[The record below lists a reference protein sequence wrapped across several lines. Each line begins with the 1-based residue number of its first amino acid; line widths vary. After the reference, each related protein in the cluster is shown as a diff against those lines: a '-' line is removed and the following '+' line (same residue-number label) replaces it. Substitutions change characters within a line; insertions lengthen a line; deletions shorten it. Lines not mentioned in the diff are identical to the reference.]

1 LTHHFKPLGT
11 LHYMMFLFYALLFVP
26 CLFPAQAVLT
36 RRISRIGKPVNIVAG
51 TGMLDPAEVAG
62 QAPLFVDAFY
72 DHEKSVAHV
81 VLNMKSFLTSPTNT
95 DLREWGPET
104 EWSCTWSDPQAKL
117 AKSAA
122 VVRGFTNLDT
132 HPGPQTIVEADA
144 RDHTT
149 TPAPH
154 WALVLSCP
162 TIPALNGSSTAR
174 LNVRALRDGKWVY
187 NRYGVPVSESRFVK
201 RGVESALC
209 TMVAKDPLTTQE
221 YLKPWA
227 QYHLNAGFTQLL
239 VYVEEKDTSW
249 VEDALRSFV
258 KKDRVAI
265 VPFYFGNISDQKA
278 FIMQGAM
285 ENHCLYQARGMA
297 KWIAH
302 IDVDEYFD
310 FLQKGVDMR
319 NYKFPKSDS
328 SDIAIV
334 VRNQFW
340 GIERSSHRVN
350 APYPCHLNAKSTYI
364 HEPGWRSKLIMRPEH
379 IDALFPHY
387 ALKQDGYTEVHPDPS
402 TELRL
407 NHFKW
412 CDLSGHGCFGTEQS
426 RTSRRK
432 KLATDDGGWKQR
444 CSRLLAEEQ

>member
-1 LTHHFKPLGT
+1 
-11 LHYMMFLFYALLFVP
+11 
-26 CLFPAQAVLT
+26 
-36 RRISRIGKPVNIVAG
+36 
-51 TGMLDPAEVAG
+51 
-62 QAPLFVDAFY
+62 
-72 DHEKSVAHV
+72 
-81 VLNMKSFLTSPTNT
+81 
-95 DLREWGPET
+95 
-104 EWSCTWSDPQAKL
+104 
-117 AKSAA
+117 
-122 VVRGFTNLDT
+122 
-132 HPGPQTIVEADA
+132 
-144 RDHTT
+144 
-149 TPAPH
+149 
-154 WALVLSCP
+154 
-162 TIPALNGSSTAR
+162 
-174 LNVRALRDGKWVY
+174 
-187 NRYGVPVSESRFVK
+187 
-201 RGVESALC
+201 
-209 TMVAKDPLTTQE
+209 MVTKEPLTTQE

-379 IDALFPHY
+379 IDALFPHH
-387 ALKQDGYTEVHPDPS
+387 ALKQDGYTEVHPDPT

-407 NHFKW
+407 NHFKQ
-412 CDLSGHGCFGTEQS
+412 CDKSGEGCFGTYQS
-426 RTSRRK
+426 DTYLGENK
-432 KLATDDGGWKQR
+432 KLIQDESGWESR
-444 CSRLLAEEQ
+444 CTLNMVENS